1 MSKSYVLSWDC
12 TGLESVICVSDIAKE
27 ETWQA
32 LMRDHT
38 KDDDWSGRSETAT
51 SIVWKLMMRARFN
64 THRHYEI
71 YIVEVD
77 DTITPDDIRDW
88 FDQSPQD
95 TADLIRARGRQL
107 YSDRLQS
114 KKVRIT

>member
-1 MSKSYVLSWDC
+1 
-12 TGLESVICVSDIAKE
+12 
-27 ETWQA
+27 
-32 LMRDHT
+32 
-38 KDDDWSGRSETAT
+38 
-51 SIVWKLMMRARFN
+51 MRARFN